1 MRPPGPAEPQFRHE
15 HGRLV
20 AMLSRRL
27 GLRHLQT
34 VEDAVQSALLAAFER
49 WTAAGRGPENPS
61 AWLYQ
66 AALNNVLWEL
76 RQRAR
81 RERLAE
87 QHGSGEGG
95 AVAEAP
101 TASLERDVADDL
113 LRMMFVCCDDFIPVE
128 SQLAIALRTLC
139 GFDVREIADRL
150 FTTEANVY
158 KRLGRARSR
167 LRELGS
173 LPDDLSGEQFASRL
187 PAVQGIL
194 YLLFTEG
201 YLSAQA
207 DVAIRR
213 DLCDEATRLATVLAE
228 HPAGGTPETFALLAL
243 MHLHAARMTARQDGS
258 GGLLLLEE
266 QDRGLWDQREVQLG
280 LSWLARSAAGSVF
293 SRYHAEAGVA
303 AEHCLAPS
311 FERTRWDRIVDC
323 YELLERVA
331 PSALHTLN
339 RAVAVAEWRG
349 PAAGLSELEAL
360 EPPSWLA
367 GSYMWSA
374 VLADLHRRC
383 GHRAEARRYREVALA
398 SAPSQTI
405 KDLLARRLGE
415 PRSSRDPVP
424 ARRRPPRPGGGR

>member
-1 MRPPGPAEPQFRHE
+1 LILSGPGEPHFRDA

-20 AMLSRRL
+20 AVLSRRV
-27 GLRHLQT
+27 GLHNLQA
-34 VEDAVQSALLAAFER
+34 VEDAVQAALLAALER
-49 WTAAGRGPENPS
+49 WTAGSGPPDDPA

-66 AALNNVLWEL
+66 AALNNVIGDL

-87 QHGSGEGG
+87 QHALEDVGPIADS
-95 AVAEAP
+95 P
-101 TASLERDVADDL
+101 TAFLRGDVEDDL
-113 LRMMFVCCDDFIPVE
+113 LRMMFVCCDDAIPVE
-128 SQLAIALRTLC
+128 SQLAIALKTLC
-139 GFDVREIADRL
+139 GFDVREIAERL

-167 LRELGS
+167 LRDLGS
-173 LPDDLSGEQFASRL
+173 LPDDLRGGQVSARL
-187 PAVQGIL
+187 PAVQRIL

-201 YLSAQA
+201 YLSSHAET
-207 DVAIRR
+207 AIRR
-213 DLCDEATRLATVLAE
+213 DLCDEARRLTLILAE
-228 HPAGGTPETFALLAL
+228 HPVGGTPETFALLAL
-243 MHLHAARMTARQDGS
+243 MHLHTARMTARQDGA

-266 QDRGLWDQREVQLG
+266 QDRARWDQREIQRG
-280 LSWLARSAAGSVF
+280 LSWLARSATGSVF

-311 FERTRWDRIVDC
+311 FEQTRWDRIVSC

-349 PAAGLSELEAL
+349 PGAALAELKGL

-367 GSYMWSA
+367 GSYMWAA

-383 GHRAEARRYREVALA
+383 EHHEDARRYRELA
-398 SAPSQTI
+398 IEGAPSRVV
-405 KDLLARRLGE
+405 KDLLARRLLAG
-415 PRSSRDPVP
+415 
-424 ARRRPPRPGGGR
+424 